1 MRILFLTYHGF
12 DPGSGISKKMLAQI
26 KGLRQAGHEV
36 HVCSYDYA
44 ANGHLCRF
52 IDDEPIK
59 DYGKG
64 VVAAIWQRMSYGCI
78 ADYCIREGIELVYS
92 RNYQNAS
99 PWLVHL
105 FSRLRK
111 AGIRSVQE
119 IPTYPYDGEFKG
131 FPWDKQV
138 GLFIDKTFRKALAR
152 EMQAVVTFSDAREI
166 FGQRTV
172 NISNGVDFDTI
183 PLHRFEGRRDGDI
196 HVIAV
201 AEVHTWHGFDRFI
214 QGMGEY
220 YGVKRGERRE
230 ERGERLDSRC
240 EVRDARKVFFHIVG
254 DVWEPEMNGSDRAP
268 GFAPLI
274 KRYGIEPYVI
284 FHGKLFGDE
293 LTKVFNQCVFAVG
306 SLGRHRSG
314 ITHIKTLKNREYA
327 SRGIPFIYSECDSDF
342 DRQPYVLKAPADESP
357 IDIQRVV
364 DFIDTYDAHPA
375 VIRKTVEH
383 LSWKRQMQLVVES
396 IMVNS

>member
-1 MRILFLTYHGF
+1 M
-12 DPGSGISKKMLAQI
+12 
-26 KGLRQAGHEV
+26 
-36 HVCSYDYA
+36 
-44 ANGHLCRF
+44 
-52 IDDEPIK
+52 
-59 DYGKG
+59 
-64 VVAAIWQRMSYGCI
+64 
-78 ADYCIREGIELVYS
+78 
-92 RNYQNAS
+92 
-99 PWLVHL
+99 
-105 FSRLRK
+105 
-111 AGIRSVQE
+111 
-119 IPTYPYDGEFKG
+119 
-131 FPWDKQV
+131 
-138 GLFIDKTFRKALAR
+138 
-152 EMQAVVTFSDAREI
+152 
-166 FGQRTV
+166 
-172 NISNGVDFDTI
+172 
-183 PLHRFEGRRDGDI
+183 
-196 HVIAV
+196 
-201 AEVHTWHGFDRFI
+201 
-214 QGMGEY
+214 
-220 YGVKRGERRE
+220 
-230 ERGERLDSRC
+230 
-240 EVRDARKVFFHIVG
+240 G

-342 DRQPYVLKAPADESP
+342 DCQPYVLKAPADDSP

-364 DFIDTYDAHPA
+364 DFIDTYDVHPA